1 VQQQQRLLTAL
12 QNKQSA
18 AVSDYRSDVKNDSR
32 ISNGMPTSCADL
44 YAMGHSLSGFY
55 SVRGASMVES
65 VYCDFTKQS
74 SDPGNIHKVDLS
86 TFKMNFVT
94 VNSYPAGFQQF
105 IGSTEMKSSP
115 AIFYVQRSSSFTQ
128 INVPVPFQIERLNVG
143 KAMNLTSGK
152 FTAPVTGNYFFSL
165 SGTAYIPAT
174 TTRLVFT
181 IGLFLNDNSIAYG
194 YADEMSA
201 DYQYETF
208 SLQSTLNLIKG
219 DQVWIQ
225 ISSMETGVYLYGGL
239 FTHFNGW
246 LLQED
251 IFQSQIYH
259 N

>member
-1 VQQQQRLLTAL
+1 
-12 QNKQSA
+12 
-18 AVSDYRSDVKNDSR
+18 
-32 ISNGMPTSCADL
+32 
-44 YAMGHSLSGFY
+44 
-55 SVRGASMVES
+55 MVES

-181 IGLFLNDNSIAYG
+181 IGLFLNDNSLAYG

-251 IFQSQIYH
+251 IFQSQKYH